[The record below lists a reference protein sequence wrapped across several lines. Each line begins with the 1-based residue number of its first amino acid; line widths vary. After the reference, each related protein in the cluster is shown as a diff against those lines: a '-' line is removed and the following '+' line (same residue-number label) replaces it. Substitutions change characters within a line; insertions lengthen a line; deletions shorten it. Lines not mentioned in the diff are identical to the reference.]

1 MAFQPGEGNA
11 MEVDTIVAV
20 ATPPG
25 RGALALLRLSGPG
38 AFEVLARV
46 APELARP
53 PSPRRAVLTSLV
65 DPDDG
70 ALLDRGLVTCF
81 PAPASYTG
89 EDVAEVSVHGG
100 PLLVAMVESALV
112 SAGARSAEPGEFTRR
127 AVLHGKLDL
136 VRAEAVADLI
146 DADSPALHRAALHQ
160 MEGGLS
166 HRLAGLR
173 EEVLE
178 LEALVMH
185 HVDFPDEDDPPVSVD
200 RVVEGAREVE
210 SRLGRLLETAPE
222 GELLREGAV
231 AVLAGR
237 PNAGKSSLYN
247 ALIGEERAIVTPVPG
262 TTRDALEARVSLGGY
277 PFRLVDTA
285 GLREGAGDIE
295 RLGIEVARRYLAGAD
310 LVLLCLPVDE
320 EWGPG
325 EEAFLE
331 ERGDTGSIGAPVL
344 LVRTCADRNPGPRD
358 GADRSAPRREEPGS
372 DRSDGGPRVGG
383 ALRVSVKTG
392 EGLARLR
399 ETAAA
404 LVYQGLVTS
413 RTDAPLL
420 TRRRQREGVARA
432 HAEVRAFSRALEMA
446 IPAEAAVSHLKEAEG
461 ALEELLGVITTD
473 DVLDRVFRR
482 FCIGK

>member
-1 MAFQPGEGNA
+1 
-11 MEVDTIVAV
+11 MEVDTIVAT
-20 ATPPG
+20 ATPAG

-38 AFEVLARV
+38 SFDVLGRI
-46 APELARP
+46 APELPLP

-65 DPDDG
+65 DPTDG
-70 ALLDRGLVTCF
+70 SLLDRGLVTCF
-81 PAPASYTG
+81 LAPASYTG

-100 PLLVAMVESALV
+100 PLLVAMVEAALV
-112 SAGARSAEPGEFTRR
+112 SAGARPAEPGEFTRR

-166 HRLAGLR
+166 QRLADLR
-173 EEVLE
+173 EDVLE

-185 HVDFPDEDDPPVSVD
+185 HVDFPDEDDPPVPVD
-200 RVVEGAREVE
+200 RVVEAAREVE
-210 SRLGRLLETAPE
+210 SHLGRLLETAPE

-247 ALIGEERAIVTPVPG
+247 ALIGEERAIVTPEPG
-262 TTRDALEARVSLGGY
+262 TTRDALEARISLGGY

-285 GLREGAGDIE
+285 GLREGAGEIE
-295 RLGIEVARRYLAGAD
+295 RLGIEVARRHLAGAD

-320 EWGPG
+320 EWGPA
-325 EEAFLE
+325 EETFVE
-331 ERGDTGSIGAPVL
+331 ERGDERGTGPPVL
-344 LVRTCADRNPGPRD
+344 VVRTCADRMSGPTGGVASSGPVGEGLDPKPR
-358 GADRSAPRREEPGS
+358 APEPQAVAGT
-372 DRSDGGPRVGG
+372 V
-383 ALRVSVKTG
+383 RVSVLTG

-399 ETAAA
+399 ETAAG
-404 LVYQGLVTS
+404 LVYEGLVRS
-413 RTDAPLL
+413 RSDAPLL
-420 TRRRQREGVARA
+420 TRRRQREGVGRA
-432 HAEVRAFSRALEMA
+432 HGEVMAFYGALEA
-446 IPAEAAVSHLKEAEG
+446 GVPAEAAVSHLREAEG

-473 DVLDRVFRR
+473 DILDRVFSR